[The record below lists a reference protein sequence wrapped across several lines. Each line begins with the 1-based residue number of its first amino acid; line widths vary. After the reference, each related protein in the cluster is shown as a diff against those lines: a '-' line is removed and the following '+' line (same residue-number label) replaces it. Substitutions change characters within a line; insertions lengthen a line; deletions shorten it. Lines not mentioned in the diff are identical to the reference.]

1 MLGEVLT
8 FLHRNAR
15 VVILATPALFIAA
28 GAAVAESLHLVH

>member
-1 MLGEVLT
+1 MLGEFVT

-28 GAAVAESLHLVH
+28 GVLLEGRHFFH